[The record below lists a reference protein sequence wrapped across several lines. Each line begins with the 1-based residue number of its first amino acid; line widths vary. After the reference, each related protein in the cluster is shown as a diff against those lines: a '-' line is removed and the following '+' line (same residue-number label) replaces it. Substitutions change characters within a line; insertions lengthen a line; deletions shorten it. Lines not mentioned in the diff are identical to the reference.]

1 MLGTYGTTSRRSV
14 TVRRD
19 PEDDPPILTSGP
31 CRQVQRMG
39 NPLINELI
47 IGVGS
52 KDRFSMDDPE
62 NDAQFANFF
71 LHPILADVFASIGIP
86 VPSGDR
92 TDLLPLVTYTGP
104 IVPPGT
110 PAGADRRPAP
120 HQHRH
125 PADSARRRRSGWAC
139 SRCSTATPRTTTPPA
154 SPTAAGRAT
163 T

>member
-1 MLGTYGTTSRRSV
+1 
-14 TVRRD
+14 
-19 PEDDPPILTSGP
+19 
-31 CRQVQRMG
+31 MG

-62 NDAQFANFF
+62 NDAQFANFV

-86 VPSGDR
+86 VPAGDR

-104 IVPPGT
+104 SPSGH
-110 PAGADRRPAP
+110 AGGGDRRPAP
-120 HQHRH
+120 DQHRH
-125 PADSARRRRSGWAC
+125 PAHSARRRRSGWGC
-139 SRCSTATPRTTTPPA
+139 SPCSTATPPTTTRPA
-154 SPTAAGRAT
+154 FRTAVVRAT